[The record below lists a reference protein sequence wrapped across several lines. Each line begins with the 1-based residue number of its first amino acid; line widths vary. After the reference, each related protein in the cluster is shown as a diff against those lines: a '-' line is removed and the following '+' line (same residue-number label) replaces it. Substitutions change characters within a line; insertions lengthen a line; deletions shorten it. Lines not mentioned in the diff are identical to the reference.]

1 MTFPMNFKPL
11 KKFDLVRLGRD
22 NDGGYLV
29 GKNTVLKSKFLV
41 SFGIGD
47 DCSFEKDFLKLN
59 DKVDIYCYDR
69 YPLSKNYFIK
79 EIIKSFVVL
88 DFKNINH
95 ILNVR
100 KDYKKTFKNNNGV
113 KKRLIRYR
121 TLTKIINENKL
132 NFDTFLKIDI
142 DGAEYR
148 ILDDILKNQKIFTG
162 IVLEFHD
169 VDFHKK
175 KIESFIDSLELTLTH
190 IHANNSSVF
199 DLENDPTCIELTFEK
214 NPTVVGEN
222 PVFPHPL
229 DQKCFSYL
237 KDKPINFEN

>member
-1 MTFPMNFKPL
+1 MTFPINFKPL

-121 TLTKIINENKL
+121 T
-132 NFDTFLKIDI
+132 
-142 DGAEYR
+142 
-148 ILDDILKNQKIFTG
+148 
-162 IVLEFHD
+162 
-169 VDFHKK
+169 
-175 KIESFIDSLELTLTH
+175 
-190 IHANNSSVF
+190 
-199 DLENDPTCIELTFEK
+199 
-214 NPTVVGEN
+214 
-222 PVFPHPL
+222 
-229 DQKCFSYL
+229 
-237 KDKPINFEN
+237 

>member
-1 MTFPMNFKPL
+1 MTFPKNFKPS
-11 KKFDLVRLGRD
+11 KKFDLMRLGKD

-29 GKNTVLKSKFLV
+29 GKKTVLKSKSLV

-47 DCSFEKDFLKLN
+47 DCSFEKDFLEFN
-59 DKVDIYCYDR
+59 DKVNIYCYDR
-69 YPLSKNYFIK
+69 HPLNKNYFIK

-95 ILNVR
+95 ILKVR
-100 KDYKKTFKNNNGV
+100 KDYKKTFKNKGV
-113 KKRLIRYR
+113 KKRLIRYK
-121 TLTKIINENKL
+121 TLSKIINENKL
-132 NFDTFLKIDI
+132 NFDVFLKIDI

-148 ILDDILKNQKIFTG
+148 ILNDIIENQKIFTG

-169 VDFHKK
+169 VDFHKE
-175 KIESFIDSLELTLTH
+175 KIKTFIDNLNLTLTH

-199 DLENDPTCIELTFEK
+199 DLENNPTCIELTFEK
-214 NPTVVGEN
+214 NPMVTGEN

-229 DQKCFSYL
+229 DQKSFSYY
-237 KDKPINFEN
+237 KDKPMDFEK

>member
-1 MTFPMNFKPL
+1 MTFPKNFKPL
-11 KKFDLVRLGRD
+11 KKFELIRLGKD

-29 GKNTVLKSKFLV
+29 GKKTVLKSKFLV

-59 DKVDIYCYDR
+59 EKISIYCYDR

-79 EIIKSFVVL
+79 EIVKSFFVL

-95 ILNVR
+95 FLKVR
-100 KDYKKTFKNNNGV
+100 EDYKKTFKKNEV
-113 KKRLIRYR
+113 KKRLIRYK

-132 NFDTFLKIDI
+132 SSDTFLKIDI

-148 ILDDILKNQKIFTG
+148 ILDDILEYQNMFTG
-162 IVLEFHD
+162 IVIEFHD
-169 VDFHKK
+169 VDFHKERIK
-175 KIESFIDSLELTLTH
+175 SFIDSLKLTLTH
-190 IHANNSSVF
+190 IHENNSSVL
-199 DLENDPTCIELTFEK
+199 DLENDHTCIELTFEK
-214 NPTVVGEN
+214 DPVVLGEN
-222 PVFPHPL
+222 PVLPHAL

-237 KDKPINFEN
+237 KDKQMNFEQ